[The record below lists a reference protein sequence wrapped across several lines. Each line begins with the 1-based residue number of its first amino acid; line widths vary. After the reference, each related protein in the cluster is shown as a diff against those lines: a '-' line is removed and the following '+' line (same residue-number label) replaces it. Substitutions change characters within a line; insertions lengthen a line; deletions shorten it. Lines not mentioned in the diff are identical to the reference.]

1 MQARRLGTLVLAAAM
16 LQGTLQGQQQP
27 APPAGAA
34 TSLTAL
40 DYYEIQQ
47 VYARVNHGL
56 DTAEDAGGAF
66 ARAFTDD
73 GLLVTPDGTRH
84 QGRDVLAAF
93 ARQDPDGR
101 KGPTNVGHYTTN
113 VALDVTPAG
122 VVGRGTLLEATLLP
136 PAAGARGPARA
147 ITEASSF
154 VDALVRTNEG
164 WRIATRTLARAGAAA
179 PPVAAPTTRPPAA
192 AARPSMASPL
202 SAQDYADI
210 TQIFALFG
218 YAFDSAADAGYQWA
232 DLYTP
237 DGVFVAG
244 SVVATMRG
252 RETLAAFA
260 AGRLAFPNGFV
271 TLTPGPGTPHN
282 PLAIA
287 HILTDLLI
295 TPTPDGA
302 VAKAYRLNARIGD
315 DGRATLAPGGVYHV
329 LLARTSGGWRF
340 KENWYIGP
348 GGAVQDGAKRFLA
361 TVVKD
366 GAPTTGATPATG
378 AAPGSGRDRM
388 PALTLDAED
397 DAAIR
402 QLYARFSH
410 AVASG
415 AGDTPL
421 SHLFTS
427 DGVLVD
433 TWTGASHR
441 GPAALDG
448 LAGAARAGQEG
459 QGAVRDTEF
468 VWTVKLEATPQGA
481 FGKAYMMTGTPQ
493 TPGTPV
499 VMTNGGQY
507 WDDLVKTSEGWR
519 FRKRVFQRSSQVPPP
534 DTRQGR

>member
-1 MQARRLGTLVLAAAM
+1 M
-16 LQGTLQGQQQP
+16 
-27 APPAGAA
+27 AP
-34 TSLTAL
+34 S
-40 DYYEIQQ
+40 
-47 VYARVNHGL
+47 
-56 DTAEDAGGAF
+56 
-66 ARAFTDD
+66 
-73 GLLVTPDGTRH
+73 
-84 QGRDVLAAF
+84 
-93 ARQDPDGR
+93 
-101 KGPTNVGHYTTN
+101 
-113 VALDVTPAG
+113 
-122 VVGRGTLLEATLLP
+122 
-136 PAAGARGPARA
+136 
-147 ITEASSF
+147 
-154 VDALVRTNEG
+154 
-164 WRIATRTLARAGAAA
+164 
-179 PPVAAPTTRPPAA
+179 
-192 AARPSMASPL
+192 L

-218 YAFDSAADAGYQWA
+218 YTFDSAADAGYQWA

-329 LLARTSGGWRF
+329 LLARTPGGWRF

-348 GGAVQDGAKRFLA
+348 GGAVQEGAKRFLA
-361 TVVKD
+361 TAGT
-366 GAPTTGATPATG
+366 GAAPAAATGAT
-378 AAPGSGRDRM
+378 PGSGRDRM

-415 AGDTPL
+415 AGDTSL

-433 TWTGASHR
+433 TWTGTSHR

-448 LAGAARAGQEG
+448 LARAARARQEG
-459 QGAVRDTEF
+459 QGAAGDTEF

-481 FGKAYMMTGTPQ
+481 FGKAYMMTGAPQ
-493 TPGTPV
+493 APGTPV

-507 WDDLVKTSEGWR
+507 WDDLVKTSDGWR